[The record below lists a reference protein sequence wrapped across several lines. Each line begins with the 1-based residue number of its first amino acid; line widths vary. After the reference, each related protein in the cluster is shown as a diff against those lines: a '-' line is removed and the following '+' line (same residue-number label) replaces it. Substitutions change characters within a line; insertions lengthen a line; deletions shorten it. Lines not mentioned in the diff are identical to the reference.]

1 MAELNIRNLRDLY
14 EWDPEDR
21 EHRIPTSN
29 QQLRITK
36 RNELPEFGSSAR
48 WGAFAGIMGL
58 FLVSQVPI
66 IKKSILQKTPVV
78 GWYWKVEEDEK
89 K

>member
-36 RNELPEFGSSAR
+36 RNEP
-48 WGAFAGIMGL
+48 FAGIMGL